1 MAFTKISLVLFIC
14 LLDPCRGAG
23 TPTPSGGGSVSSIV
37 TQEFFNNIINQASN
51 GCMGK
56 RFYTRDSFIAAANSF
71 PNFSN
76 SVTRREIATM
86 FAHFT
91 HETRHFCYIKRRNRE
106 TRPYCNHPAE
116 ARDCI
121 TPPPGIGYCKHPS
134 DYDDCKRPPAGK
146 GQVRRGQSFS
156 LHLLRQSELVASS
169 PTVTFRTGLGLW
181 MNSVRPV
188 LNQGFGATIR
198 AINGMEC
205 NGGNSRSVN
214 ARIGYYKAYCGQLGV
229 DPGPNLSC

>member
-37 TQEFFNNIINQASN
+37 TQEFFNNIINQAGN

-71 PNFSN
+71 PNFAN

-91 HETRHFCYIKRRNRE
+91 QETGHFCYIKRRKRQSP
-106 TRPYCNHPAE
+106 PYCNSPAE
-116 ARDCI
+116 QDDCI
-121 TPPPGIGYCKHPS
+121 P
-134 DYDDCKRPPAGK
+134 PPAGK

-156 LHLLRQSELVASS
+156 LHLLRQSELVASN

-198 AINGMEC
+198 AISGMEC
-205 NGGNSRSVN
+205 NNGNSGAVN